1 MAIGFN
7 SIPGNIVAPIISFEV
22 NSGGQFESQSRLVLL
37 GYKTTA
43 GSLAVDTLTPVQTM
57 REAVSLCGK
66 GSMLAEM
73 FRVARANAP
82 AQEIWVGA
90 ATEVGTAEIRTITVA
105 SVPAAGGVGVIQ
117 IAGRTLQVEI
127 SAGDVVADVA
137 AALNAA
143 INAYQDPLTLAALPY
158 TSSVTGAVV
167 TLTARHKGAIFST
180 VDINAP
186 TTVASNAFAGAAL
199 TYATTTAG
207 AGDPDLSGLLAQYAD
222 DPFDWTVS
230 PWADDTN
237 FARYLTLMND
247 VSGRWAWNRQ
257 AYGHVFAVKT
267 ASTSAMTTFGLTKD
281 TRHVS
286 VIPQITS
293 AGNATPP
300 WEFVAAEVARQVP
313 WLSDGALG
321 NVSRNQ
327 TGLEVQQVL
336 APRDRSLWLNDYAT
350 RDAFLTSGISTWKV
364 RADGAVTID
373 KTVTMSRTDGAG
385 NVDTTFRDIQ
395 KIGQGRYAL
404 RRFRA
409 RLQSEPGPKGIA
421 NSNPGD
427 LLAITTVKD
436 ITATM
441 IATAAEMPGVLDNI
455 AEFADR
461 LDVQRNADN
470 PNRVD
475 IYAPLDMINPLD
487 VIAAN
492 ATIYSEYRSQTV
504 AA

>member
-7 SIPGNIVAPIISFEV
+7 TIPGNIVAPIISFEV
-22 NSGGQFESQSRLVLL
+22 NSGGQFESQSRLVLI
-37 GYKTTA
+37 GHKTSA
-43 GSLAVDTLTPVQTM
+43 GSLALDTLAPVQTM

-105 SVPAAGGVGVIQ
+105 SVLAGGGVGVLQ
-117 IAGRTLQVEI
+117 IAGRTLQVAYA
-127 SAGDVVADVA
+127 AGESVGDVA

-143 INAYQDPLTLAALPY
+143 INGFQDPLTLAALPY
-158 TSSVTGAVV
+158 TSSVSGAVV
-167 TLTARHKGAIFST
+167 TLTARHKGAIFGT
-180 VDINAP
+180 VDIHAP
-186 TTVASNAFAGAAL
+186 TTVAANAFAGAAL
-199 TYATTTAG
+199 TYATPTAG
-207 AGDPDLSGLLAQYAD
+207 AGVPDLSAILAQYAD

-230 PWADDTN
+230 PFSDDTN
-237 FARYLTLMND
+237 FGRYLTLMND
-247 VSGRWAWNRQ
+247 ISGRWAWNRQ
-257 AYGHVFAVKT
+257 AYGHVFTAKT
-267 ASTSAMTTFGLTKD
+267 ATTSEMTTFGLTKD

-286 VIPQITS
+286 TIPQIAS
-293 AGNATPP
+293 GGNADTP
-300 WEFVAAEVARQVP
+300 WEFVAMEVARQVP
-313 WLSDGALG
+313 WLSDGATG

-327 TGLEVQQVL
+327 TGLEVIGAT

-364 RADGAVTID
+364 RADGAVVID

-395 KIGQGRYAL
+395 KIGQVMYAL

-409 RLQSEPGPKGIA
+409 RLQSEHGQKAIA

-427 LLAITTVKD
+427 LLAVTTVAD
-436 ITATM
+436 IKATM
-441 IATAAEMPGVLDNI
+441 VATASEMPGVLDNI

-461 LDVQRNADN
+461 LEVRRNADN

-475 IYAPLDMINPLD
+475 IFAPLDMLNPLD

-492 ATIYSEYRSQTV
+492 ATIYSEYRALTV

>member
-7 SIPGNIVAPIISFEV
+7 TIPGNIVAPIISFEV

-37 GYKTTA
+37 GHKTTA
-43 GSLAVDTLTPVQTM
+43 ASLALDTLTPVQTM

-90 ATEVGTAEIRTITVA
+90 TAEVGTAEIRTITVA
-105 SVPAAGGVGVIQ
+105 SVPAAGGVGVLQ

-127 SAGDVVADVA
+127 AAGDDAADVA
-137 AALNAA
+137 ASLNAA

-158 TSSVTGAVV
+158 TATVSAAVV
-167 TLTARHKGAIFST
+167 TLTARHKGAIFGT
-180 VDINAP
+180 VDIHAP
-186 TTVASNAFAGAAL
+186 TTVAANAFAGSAL

-207 AGDPDLSGLLAQYAD
+207 SGDPDLSGILAQYAD
-222 DPFDWTVS
+222 DPFDWTIS
-230 PWADDTN
+230 PFSDDTN
-237 FARYLTLMND
+237 FARYLTLLND
-247 VSGRWAWNRQ
+247 TSGRWAWNRQ
-257 AYGHVFAVKT
+257 AYGHVFTTKT
-267 ASTSAMTTFGLTKD
+267 ASTSAMTTYGLTKD

-286 VIPQITS
+286 TIPQITS

-300 WEFVAAEVARQVP
+300 WEFVAAEAARQVP
-313 WLSDGALG
+313 WLSDGATG

-327 TGLEVQQVL
+327 SGLEVQQVL
-336 APRDRSLWLNDYAT
+336 APRDRSLWINDYAT

-364 RADGAVTID
+364 RSDGAVVID
-373 KTVTMSRTDGAG
+373 KTVTMSRTDGGG
-385 NVDTTFRDIQ
+385 NVDSTFRDIQ
-395 KIGQGRYAL
+395 KIGQVMYAL

-409 RLQSEPGPKGIA
+409 RLQSEHGQKAIA

-427 LLAITTVKD
+427 LLAVTTVKD
-436 ITATM
+436 IKATV

-455 AEFADR
+455 AAFADQ
-461 LDVQRNADN
+461 LDVRRNADN

-475 IYAPLDMINPLD
+475 IYAPLDMLNPLD

-492 ATIYSEYRSQTV
+492 ATIYSEYRALTV

>member
-37 GYKTTA
+37 GHKTTA
-43 GSLAVDTLTPVQTM
+43 GSLALDTLTPVQTM

-66 GSMLAEM
+66 GSMLAEK
-73 FRVARANAP
+73 FRASRANAQ

-90 ATEVGTAEIRTITVA
+90 SAEVGTAEVRTITVA
-105 SVPAAGGVGVIQ
+105 SVPASGGVGVLQ
-117 IAGRTLQVEI
+117 IAGRIIQVEI
-127 SAGDVVADVA
+127 GAGDSASDVA
-137 AALNAA
+137 AGLAAA
-143 INAYQDPLTLAALPY
+143 INGFQDWLTLAALPF
-158 TSSVTGAVV
+158 TATAASAVV
-167 TLTARHKGAIFST
+167 TVTARHKGEIFGT
-180 VDINAP
+180 VDIHAP
-186 TTVASNAFAGAAL
+186 TTIASNAFAGTAL
-199 TYATTTAG
+199 TIAVVTPGVGT
-207 AGDPDLSGLLAQYAD
+207 PDTSAILAQYGD
-222 DPFDWTVS
+222 DAFDWTVS
-230 PWADDTN
+230 PWSDDVN
-237 FARYLTLMND
+237 FGRYDTLMND

-257 AYGHVFAVKT
+257 AYGHVFTAKT

-286 VIPQITS
+286 VIPQITG
-293 AGNATPP
+293 AGNGTPV
-300 WEFVAAEVARQVP
+300 WEFLAAEVARQVP
-313 WLSDGALG
+313 WLSDGSTG

-327 TGLEVQQVL
+327 AGLDVQQVL
-336 APRDRSLWLNDYAT
+336 APRDRSLWLNDFAT

-364 RADGAVTID
+364 RPDGVVAID

-395 KIGQGRYAL
+395 KIGQVMYAL

-409 RLQSEPGPKGIA
+409 RLQSEHGQKAIA
-421 NSNPGD
+421 NTNPGD

-436 ITATM
+436 IKATV

-461 LDVQRNADN
+461 LEVRRNADN

-475 IYAPLDMINPLD
+475 IYAPLDMLNPLD

-492 ATIYSEYRSQTV
+492 ATIYSEYRPL